1 MPLYQNE
8 NLPDSSQLLVWKLEE
23 TEEELLQ
30 LLPTFHDNSELEI
43 ISHPQ
48 KRHEWLASRIVIR
61 MLAEMADITY
71 QGLWKDE
78 HGKPFLIGRSN
89 FISITHT
96 TDFVAG
102 VIHPNT
108 PVGVDME
115 KKTDK
120 LIRIAHKFLSDD
132 EAIQAGS
139 NIGNLCMLWCSK
151 EALFKLNG
159 RKNISLKTNIS
170 VQFPSDT
177 PPIYSGMISDESE
190 LKKAVIH
197 IRWIENYCLAIAL

>member
-8 NLPDSSQLLVWKLEE
+8 NLPDFSQLLVWKLEE
-23 TEEELLQ
+23 SEEELFQ
-30 LLPTFHDNSELEI
+30 LLPDLHDNSELDI

-48 KRHEWLASRIVIR
+48 KRREWLASRIVIK
-61 MLAEMADITY
+61 MLAEMADIPY

-102 VIHPNT
+102 VIHPHS
-108 PVGVDME
+108 PVGIDME
-115 KKTDK
+115 KKTEK
-120 LIRIAHKFLSDD
+120 LTRIAHKFLSD
-132 EAIQAGS
+132 EESLNAGNS
-139 NIGNLCMLWCSK
+139 ISNLCVLWCSK

-159 RKNISLKTNIS
+159 RKNLSLKTNIA
-170 VQFPSDT
+170 VRFPSDQH
-177 PPIYSGMISDESE
+177 PIYAGWINDEE
-190 LKKAVIH
+190 KIKEAVIH
-197 IRWIENYCLAIAL
+197 IRWIENYCLSIAL

>member
-48 KRHEWLASRIVIR
+48 KRREWLASRIVIR

>member
-8 NLPDSSQLLVWKLEE
+8 NLPDSSHLLVWKLEE
-23 TEEELLQ
+23 TEDELLQ
-30 LLPTFHDNSELEI
+30 GLPYLHDNSELEI

-48 KRHEWLASRIVIR
+48 KRREWLASRIVIR
-61 MLAEMADITY
+61 MLAEMANIPY
-71 QGLWKDE
+71 QGLWKDQ

-115 KKTDK
+115 QKTDK
-120 LIRIAHKFLSDD
+120 LVRIAHKFLSDE
-132 EAIQAGS
+132 EAILAGTD
-139 NIGNLCMLWCSK
+139 ITNLCMLWCSK

-159 RKNISLKTNIS
+159 RKNISLKTNIF
-170 VQFPSDT
+170 VHFPSDT
-177 PPIYSGMISDESE
+177 ASIYTGMIRDEE
-190 LKKAVIH
+190 GQKKAVIH

>member
-8 NLPDSSQLLVWKLEE
+8 NLPDSSQLLVWKLDE
-23 TEEELLQ
+23 TEEELLL
-30 LLPTFHDNSELEI
+30 LLPTFHDNSELQI

-48 KRHEWLASRIVIR
+48 KRREWLASRIVIR
-61 MLAEMADITY
+61 MLAEMANITY

-115 KKTDK
+115 KKTEK
-120 LIRIAHKFLSDD
+120 LIRIAHKFLSDE
-132 EAIQAGS
+132 EAINAGS
-139 NIGNLCMLWCSK
+139 DIGSLCMLWCSK

-159 RKNISLKTNIS
+159 RKNISLKTNIT
-170 VQFPSDT
+170 VQFPSET
-177 PPIYSGMISDESE
+177 PPVYTGMIRGEDE